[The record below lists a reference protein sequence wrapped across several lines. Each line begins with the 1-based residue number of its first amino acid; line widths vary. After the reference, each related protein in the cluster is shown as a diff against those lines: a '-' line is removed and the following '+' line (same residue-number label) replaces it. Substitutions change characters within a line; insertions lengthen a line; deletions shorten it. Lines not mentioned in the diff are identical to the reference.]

1 MGIKNKYSIYDLTII
16 SLLAALGIV
25 VKPAVYSIEHIF
37 TTPVHIPGGAA
48 AGGFYMM
55 WLLIG
60 YGITEKKGTCTLMG
74 IIQSFI
80 ALSLGI
86 SGGYGLFTLVLYSFP
101 GAAIDIFYSF
111 YKGSLNPYIYFL
123 GGVIANLTGT
133 FLSSHF
139 YFNLPFVPMMLCLS
153 MAALSGGIGGIF
165 AYKIGGYL
173 VKINMI
179 SKRRGNY
186 NEK

>member
-1 MGIKNKYSIYDLTII
+1 MRVKNKYSIYDLTII

-25 VKPAVYSIEHIF
+25 VKPAIYSVVHIF
-37 TTPVHIPGGAA
+37 TAPVHIPGGTA

-60 YGITEKKGTCTLMG
+60 YGITGKKGTCTLMG
-74 IIQSFI
+74 IIQAFI

-101 GAAIDIFYSF
+101 GIAIDIFYSLH
-111 YKGSLNPYIYFL
+111 KGSLNSYMYFL

-133 FLSSHF
+133 FMSSHF

-153 MAALSGGIGGIF
+153 MSALSGGIGGIF
-165 AYKIGGYL
+165 AYNIVGYL

-179 SKRRGNY
+179 SKRSGRY